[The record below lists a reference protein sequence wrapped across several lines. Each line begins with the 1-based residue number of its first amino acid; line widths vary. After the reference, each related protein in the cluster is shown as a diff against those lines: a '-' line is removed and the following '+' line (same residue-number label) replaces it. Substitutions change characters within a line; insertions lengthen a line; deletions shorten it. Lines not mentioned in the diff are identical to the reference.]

1 METKTYSESTLNV
14 LYWWY
19 ILSSRY
25 CWSWRKA
32 QIAEEFFDI
41 TVNMPSLFSL
51 HSSFSMASSVE
62 WLISMMLMRCVG
74 VLYGHWEGL
83 TPALTRGPISLDR
96 TVSDSLA
103 SLPRQRGSAFVFIK
117 GQMSA
122 YICGEV
128 SWHDGL
134 QRTPADG
141 VCEQKGC
148 ACVTTSELR
157 SPELTRSLIS
167 RARSWNLSG
176 ERVMWGWA
184 VRARVDMRN

>member
-1 METKTYSESTLNV
+1 MYYTDGIFEILTQMASESV
-14 LYWWY
+14 LLKLEESTHSWRILWY
-19 ILSSRY
+19 YCEHAIPLFTPLQFLHGILSR
-25 CWSWRKA
+25 
-32 QIAEEFFDI
+32 
-41 TVNMPSLFSL
+41 
-51 HSSFSMASSVE
+51 

-117 GQMSA
+117 GHMSA

-148 ACVTTSELR
+148 ACVTTNELR
-157 SPELTRSLIS
+157 TPELTRSLIS

>member
-1 METKTYSESTLNV
+1 MVYLKHL
-14 LYWWY
+14 
-19 ILSSRY
+19 SRY

-32 QIAEEFFDI
+32 HIAEEFFDI

-96 TVSDSLA
+96 TVSNSLA

-148 ACVTTSELR
+148 ACVTTNELR
-157 SPELTRSLIS
+157 TPELTRSLIS